1 MRFENTIPTKEEL
14 QEEIIQT
21 VASSV
26 LNTRRKIDYLLE
38 MDANFYTQLGSQKTA
53 SEVRTVKML
62 SQDIYKAIKA
72 LDKETGELLLKNQ
85 DAK

>member
-1 MRFENTIPTKEEL
+1 MKFENTIPTKEEL
-14 QEEIIQT
+14 QEEVIQT

-38 MDANFYTQLGSQKTA
+38 IDANLYTQLGSQRTV
-53 SEVRTVKML
+53 SEVKKVKAL
-62 SQDIYKAIKA
+62 SFIIYKAIKA

-85 DAK
+85 DAR